1 MKYQLI
7 RCTLEQGDYQEVLI
21 KSYNDAQNA
30 LDEKLYEEKMET
42 NPLSWW
48 TVEIEDED

>member
-7 RCTLEQGDYQEVLI
+7 RCTLEQGDYQETLI
-21 KSYNDAQNA
+21 RSYNDAQQA
-30 LDEKLYEEKMET
+30 LKDKIYEEKEEL

-48 TVEIEDED
+48 TVELEDED